1 MTKFIPVNCI
11 RDFTL
16 SAAIM
21 QNISQIIEIENSTRG
36 LDLRQYIEVDRDGYV
51 TRCAMILIEWVC
63 ATVLYTHDMNL
74 SDSEALV
81 RSEFPAITHIQCFS
95 TNPKDRPVGWMLV
108 SANFKSRI
116 TTPTKGYQFVDTENP
131 TLKLCYLTA
140 GSTLCSLVGNHMAIA
155 LRDEAIDRKTQ
166 ITVDVLAGVAVNEGR
181 GFMVQCLNDEWSEAF
196 DSNPNYVFRNA
207 TIAKHLR

>member
-11 RDFTL
+11 RDFSL

-21 QNISQIIEIENSTRG
+21 QNMPQIIEIENSTRG
-36 LDLRQYIEVDRDGYV
+36 LDLRHYIDVDRDGIV
-51 TRCAMILIEWVC
+51 TRCAMILIEGAC
-63 ATVLYTHDMNL
+63 ATVVFTHNL
-74 SDSEALV
+74 VLADCEALV
-81 RSEFPAITHIQCFS
+81 RDEFPEITHIQCFS

-116 TTPTKGYQFVDTENP
+116 AIPTKGYRFVDTENP

-140 GSTLCSLVGNHMAIA
+140 GSTLCSIVGNHMAIL

-166 ITVDVLAGVAVNEGR
+166 TTVDILAGVAVSEGR
-181 GFMVQCLNDEWSEAF
+181 SFMVQCLNDAWAEAF

-207 TIAKHLR
+207 TVAKKLR